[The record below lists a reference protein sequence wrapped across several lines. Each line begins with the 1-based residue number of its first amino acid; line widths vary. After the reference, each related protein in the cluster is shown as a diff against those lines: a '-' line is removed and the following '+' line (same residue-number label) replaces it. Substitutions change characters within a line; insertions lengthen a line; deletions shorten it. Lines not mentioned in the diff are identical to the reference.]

1 MISAIALNLLL
12 LQAITLDEGP
22 EPNAA
27 GIACGITRTVTEVY
41 QDEVADK
48 TTAIAFVKSENGGAP
63 IPVPGAAFRLMPGGA
78 IPGFVTGIGTHT
90 REILGG
96 LGLDDKSLETVLE
109 ESGTRSA

>member
-27 GIACGITRTVTEVY
+27 GIACRITRPVTEVY